1 MKALIIHG
9 LRFDSRLTTFQHT
22 LSFARHLHGFEVT
35 YVNGQGLIDEKV
47 LTQTFDIAIVTYE
60 LLALRN
66 TPFWVF
72 IEKRIAALLQSS
84 KIRVAMPQ
92 DDYSSSFVLDN
103 FIVENKVQHVYSPL
117 TRDLVMIYPRSIAA
131 GVKFS
136 EAFTGYWETKT
147 DLPFHQ
153 YRRDFNLRS
162 VDVGQRV
169 RHLPPQLGPV
179 AQKKGEIAIKFAE
192 AAQEQ
197 GFLCDVST
205 KESDVLVG
213 TDWWKFLGNI
223 RFTVGRLGGA
233 SVVDTHG
240 NLARKVNQ
248 LQLRNPKI
256 SFEEIAKKLH
266 TDRLPQGDFSAIS
279 PRLFECAAMG
289 VCQILEKDN
298 YFENFEP
305 WVDYLPLDAGLN
317 NLAEVFSAM
326 RDSERCREVAS
337 HAEATLIQAGKY
349 SYSEFVRRLVKTT
362 LNVDVDANLSPSL
375 VDHDEELFSRLE
387 FSAIESV
394 KKSVRQSITWKKN
407 SGLNEQSTIESRW
420 VDAFRKK
427 HLIVESL
434 ILPWCSALVHM
445 KSS

>member
-9 LRFDSRLTTFQHT
+9 LRFDYRLTTFQHT
-22 LSFARHLHGFEVT
+22 LAFARHLHGFEVT

-47 LTQTFDIAIVTYE
+47 LTQTFDIAILTYE

-66 TPFWVF
+66 TPFWKY
-72 IEKRIAALLQSS
+72 IEKRIATLLQSS

-92 DDYSSSFVLDN
+92 DDYSSSSALDN
-103 FIVENKVQHVYSPL
+103 FIVENKVQHVFSPL
-117 TRDLVMIYPRSIAA
+117 TRDLVMIYPKSMEA

-153 YRRDFNLRS
+153 YRREFNLRS
-162 VDVGQRV
+162 IDVGQRV
-169 RHLPPQLGPV
+169 RHLPPQLGPA

-192 AAQEQ
+192 AALEH

-205 KESDVLVG
+205 KDSDVLIG
-213 TDWWKFLGNI
+213 NDWWKFLGNTK
-223 RFTVGRLGGA
+223 FTVGRLGGA
-233 SVVDTHG
+233 SVVDAQGT
-240 NLARKVNQ
+240 LARKVNQ
-248 LQLRNPKI
+248 LHLRNPKI
-256 SFEEIAKKLH
+256 SFEEIAKKLNA
-266 TDRLPQGDFSAIS
+266 DRLTQGDFSAIS

-317 NLAEVFSAM
+317 NLAEVFLVM
-326 RDSERCREVAS
+326 RDIERCREVAS
-337 HAEATLIQAGKY
+337 HAEAILIQSGKY

-362 LNVDVDANLSPSL
+362 LNHDIDENLSLKL
-375 VDHDEELFSRLE
+375 VDNDEELFLGLE
-387 FSAIESV
+387 FSTIESV
-394 KKSVRQSITWKKN
+394 KKSARQSIVWKKN
-407 SGLNEQSTIESRW
+407 NVQIEHSIIESRW
-420 VDAFRKK
+420 VEAFRKK
-427 HLIVESL
+427 NLIVESL
-434 ILPWCSALVHM
+434 ILPWCSALVHL

>member
-1 MKALIIHG
+1 M
-9 LRFDSRLTTFQHT
+9 D
-22 LSFARHLHGFEVT
+22 
-35 YVNGQGLIDEKV
+35 
-47 LTQTFDIAIVTYE
+47 
-60 LLALRN
+60 
-66 TPFWVF
+66 
-72 IEKRIAALLQSS
+72 
-84 KIRVAMPQ
+84 
-92 DDYSSSFVLDN
+92 
-103 FIVENKVQHVYSPL
+103 
-117 TRDLVMIYPRSIAA
+117 
-131 GVKFS
+131 
-136 EAFTGYWETKT
+136 
-147 DLPFHQ
+147 FH
-153 YRRDFNLRS
+153 RRPI
-162 VDVGQRV
+162 DVGQRV
-169 RHLPPQLGPV
+169 RHLPPQLGPT

-205 KESDVLVG
+205 KDSDVLIG
-213 TDWWKFLGNI
+213 DDWWKFLGNTK
-223 RFTVGRLGGA
+223 FTVGRLGGA
-233 SVVDTHG
+233 SIVDTHG

-256 SFEEIAKKLH
+256 SFEDIAQKLH
-266 TDRLPQGDFSAIS
+266 TDRLSQGDFSAIS

-305 WVDYLPLDAGLN
+305 WVDYLPLDS
-317 NLAEVFSAM
+317 NLSNLSEIFSAM
-326 RDSERCREVAS
+326 RDVDQCREVAS
-337 HAEATLIQAGKY
+337 HANATLIQSGAY

-362 LNVDVDANLSPSL
+362 LNVNLDANLSSSIS
-375 VDHDEELFSRLE
+375 DNDEELFSGLE

-407 SGLNEQSTIESRW
+407 SGLNEHSAIENGW
-420 VDAFRKK
+420 IEAFGKK

>member
-22 LSFARHLHGFEVT
+22 LAFARHLHGFEVT

-66 TPFWVF
+66 TPFWVY

-92 DDYSSSFVLDN
+92 DDYSSSFALDK
-103 FIVENKVQHVYSPL
+103 FIVENKVQHVFSPL
-117 TRDLVMIYPRSIAA
+117 TRDLVMIYPRSMAA

-147 DLPFHQ
+147 DLPFQQ
-153 YRRDFNLRS
+153 YRRDFDLRS
-162 VDVGQRV
+162 IDVGQRV
-169 RHLPPQLGPV
+169 RHLPPQLGPA
-179 AQKKGEIAIKFAE
+179 AQKKGEIAIKLAE
-192 AAQEQ
+192 AAQDQ

-205 KESDVLVG
+205 KDSDVLIG
-213 TDWWKFLGNI
+213 TDWWKFLGNTK
-223 RFTVGRLGGA
+223 FTVGRLGGA

-256 SFEEIAKKLH
+256 SFEEIAKKLN

-289 VCQILEKDN
+289 VCQVLEKDN
-298 YFENFEP
+298 YFENFQP
-305 WVDYLPLDAGLN
+305 WVDYLPLDADLN
-317 NLAEVFSAM
+317 NLVEVFSTM
-326 RDSERCREVAS
+326 RDVDRCREIAN
-337 HAEATLIQAGKY
+337 HAEATLIKSGKY
-349 SYSEFVRRLVKTT
+349 SYFEFVKRLVKTT
-362 LNVDVDANLSPSL
+362 LNVDLDANLSPSL
-375 VDHDEELFSRLE
+375 VDNDEELFSGLG

-407 SGLNEQSTIESRW
+407 SGLIEHATIESRW
-420 VDAFRKK
+420 VGAFRKK

-434 ILPWCSALVHM
+434 ILPWCSALVHL

>member
-9 LRFDSRLTTFQHT
+9 LRFDYRLTTFQHT
-22 LSFARHLHGFEVT
+22 LAFARHLHGFEVT

-47 LTQTFDIAIVTYE
+47 LTQTFDIAILTYE

-66 TPFWVF
+66 TPFWKY
-72 IEKRIAALLQSS
+72 IEKRIATLLQSS

-92 DDYSSSFVLDN
+92 DDYSSSSALDN
-103 FIVENKVQHVYSPL
+103 FIVENKVQHVFSPL
-117 TRDLVMIYPRSIAA
+117 TRDLVMIYPKSMEA

-153 YRRDFNLRS
+153 YRREFNLRS
-162 VDVGQRV
+162 IDVGQRV
-169 RHLPPQLGPV
+169 RHLPPQLGPA

-192 AAQEQ
+192 AALEH

-205 KESDVLVG
+205 KDSDVLIG
-213 TDWWKFLGNI
+213 NDWWKFLGNTK
-223 RFTVGRLGGA
+223 FTVGRLGGA
-233 SVVDTHG
+233 SVVDAQG
-240 NLARKVNQ
+240 ALARKVYQ
-248 LQLRNPKI
+248 LHLRNPKI
-256 SFEEIAKKLH
+256 SFEEIAKKLNA
-266 TDRLPQGDFSAIS
+266 DRLTQGDFSAIS

-317 NLAEVFSAM
+317 NLAEVFLVM
-326 RDSERCREVAS
+326 RDIERCREVAS
-337 HAEATLIQAGKY
+337 HAEAILIQSGKY

-362 LNVDVDANLSPSL
+362 LNHDIDENLSLKL
-375 VDHDEELFSRLE
+375 VDNDEELFLGLE
-387 FSAIESV
+387 FSTIESV
-394 KKSVRQSITWKKN
+394 KKSARQSIVWKKN
-407 SGLNEQSTIESRW
+407 NVQIEHSIIESRW
-420 VDAFRKK
+420 VEAFRKK
-427 HLIVESL
+427 NLIVESL
-434 ILPWCSALVHM
+434 ILPWCSALVHL